1 MKLAICF
8 VLSLITL
15 ASALPSI
22 PYLNKRLAEAENV
35 TLYNSTNTETAPTV
49 PVVLDVVLLNGT
61 SWISTRERFWA
72 VESGGDEFAITD
84 SLHSLRS
91 IDNVLWSPILDH
103 IERPRLLV
111 LDEVASESLSKVA
124 SDVSGISAYWTEAG
138 SDSNATISG
147 SFYPTNVTTNSSLA
161 WNTTSNQTNTSSTS
175 LPTEVNSLILTSFGL
190 SESFV
195 NHSASRLVVVGAAK
209 PASTNVSV
217 LDSSENPVY
226 QTLTNQ
232 STTSIR
238 REVPVVD
245 SKVIDVFG
253 YNFYF
258 LALSS
263 SISFLKSFAFCNQTS
278 AFSLFQ
284 DIASCGLSG
293 QLSSSSCFDGSY
305 YSLFGP
311 TGYFATG
318 FGSSADVVVIQSETN
333 CNATV
338 SAAASN
344 TTYVNVNSY
353 VDLTPTLLTNST
365 YNSNLTN
372 SSIPPIPYTITNT
385 TSNDTTALN
394 SSNSSG
400 VGPLAYYGS
409 GFLNISDYLN
419 TEGDGHVI
427 LKGSG
432 GSILGDF
439 YIINYTSV
447 ALGDYLIPLWW

>member
-1 MKLAICF
+1 MKLAGYII
-8 VLSLITL
+8 LSFITL

-22 PYLNKRLAEAENV
+22 PYLNKRLAESQNV
-35 TLYNSTNTETAPTV
+35 TLYNSTNTETVPTV

-91 IDNVLWSPILDH
+91 IDNVLWSPILDN
-103 IERPRLLV
+103 IEHPRLLV
-111 LDEVASESLSKVA
+111 LDAIASKSLSTVA
-124 SDVSGISAYWTEAG
+124 SDVSGISAYWSETG
-138 SDSNATISG
+138 SNSNATISG
-147 SFYPTNVTTNSSLA
+147 SFYPTNVTTNSSMA
-161 WNTTSNQTNTSSTS
+161 WNTTSNQTNTSSS
-175 LPTEVNSLILTSFGL
+175 ASTEVNSLILSSFGL
-190 SESFV
+190 TESFV
-195 NHSASRLVVVGAAK
+195 NHSSSRLVVVGAAK
-209 PASTNVSV
+209 PALTNVSV
-217 LDSSENPVY
+217 LDSSETPIY
-226 QTLTNQ
+226 QKITEQ
-232 STTSIR
+232 STSHIR
-238 REVPVVD
+238 REIPEID
-245 SKVIDVFG
+245 AKVIDVFG

-293 QLSSSSCFDGSY
+293 QLSSSSCLDGSY

-311 TGYFATG
+311 TGYFATQ
-318 FGSSADVVVIQSETN
+318 FGSSADVVVVQSETN
-333 CNATV
+333 CNATI

-353 VDLTPTLLTNST
+353 VDLAPTLLTNST
-365 YNSNLTN
+365 YNANYTN

-385 TSNDTTALN
+385 TNTNTTDFN

-409 GFLNISDYLN
+409 GLLNISDYLN
-419 TEGDGHVI
+419 TKGDGHVI
-427 LKGSG
+427 LKGSSG
-432 GSILGDF
+432 TILGDF
-439 YIINYTSV
+439 YILNYTSV